1 MNSLIGI
8 MIKLFA
14 ISLLSIVPAICS
26 GQNPDVETKMIW
38 DKGNHNAFTDLV
50 RYKSALYCTFR
61 EGNSHVPK
69 DASENGSIRIIR
81 PYDGINWESVAFLSD
96 KLYDLRDPKLSV
108 MPDGR
113 LMVIMGGSNYSTGK
127 LSGTVPHVSFSSDG
141 QDFTPQV
148 PVSFKD
154 GESIGFDW
162 IWRVTWKGKTGYGV
176 DYQSGAADSGTG
188 LKLLKTSD
196 GISWEKL
203 ASFSIGSFPNEATI
217 RFDKNGSMM
226 ILLRRES
233 GANGMLGISQAP
245 YSDWKWT
252 ELDYRLGGPDFLVLK
267 NNLLIGTRLY
277 KSPTN
282 STVIYLTDKQGKVKK
297 TVLLP
302 SGGDTSYPGMLISK
316 KDLLVSYYS
325 SHEGKSRIYLA
336 RIKMKDLLAK

>member
-1 MNSLIGI
+1 M
-8 MIKLFA
+8 
-14 ISLLSIVPAICS
+14 
-26 GQNPDVETKMIW
+26 
-38 DKGNHNAFTDLV
+38 
-50 RYKSALYCTFR
+50 
-61 EGNSHVPK
+61 
-69 DASENGSIRIIR
+69 
-81 PYDGINWESVAFLSD
+81 
-96 KLYDLRDPKLSV
+96 
-108 MPDGR
+108 
-113 LMVIMGGSNYSTGK
+113 
-127 LSGTVPHVSFSSDG
+127 VPHVSFSADG
-141 QDFTPQV
+141 QDFTQQV

-154 GESIGFDW
+154 GESTRFDW
-162 IWRVTWKGKTGYGV
+162 IWRVTWNGKTGYGV
-176 DYQSGAADSGTG
+176 DYQSGTADSGTG

-297 TVLLP
+297 TVMLP